1 MIIKPSEQEARATGA
16 ERIIRDSDTLF
27 RCYMPGEI
35 VVIPV
40 TPPIV
45 VTRLQFKKALS
56 RVGFRAAFVTAV
68 GAADQ
73 DTKDWFAD
81 TDTVREDAPELLT
94 IATALS
100 KTPAQVHALM
110 ALADTL

>member
-1 MIIKPSEQEARATGA
+1 MIIKTSEREALKSGA
-16 ERIIRDSDTLF
+16 EIIIRDGDTW
-27 RCYMPGEI
+27 RCYMAGEI
-35 VVIPV
+35 VVPPV

-68 GAADQ
+68 GSADQ

-81 TDTVREDAPELLT
+81 AEKISEDAPELLT

-100 KTPAQVHALM
+100 KTPAQVHTLM
-110 ALADTL
+110 ALAATL

>member
-1 MIIKPSEQEARATGA
+1 MIIKTTEREALKSGA
-16 ERIIRDSDTLF
+16 EIIIRDGDTW
-27 RCYMPGEI
+27 RCYMAGEI
-35 VVIPV
+35 VVTPV

-68 GAADQ
+68 GSADQ

-81 TDTVREDAPELLT
+81 AENISEDAPELLT

-100 KTPAQVHALM
+100 KTPAQVHTLM
-110 ALADTL
+110 ALAATL